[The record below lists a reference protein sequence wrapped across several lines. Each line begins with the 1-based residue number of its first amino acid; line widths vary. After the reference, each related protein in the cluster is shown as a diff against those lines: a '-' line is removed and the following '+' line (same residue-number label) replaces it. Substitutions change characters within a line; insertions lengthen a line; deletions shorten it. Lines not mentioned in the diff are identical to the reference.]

1 MRITRFPH
9 RPPISSR
16 LLAAGA
22 AVFLTVGFAPASDG
36 SFGPAVAFADKGGGG
51 GGNGGGNGGGGGGG
65 GGGGNSGGNSDGHGG
80 GNRGTDA
87 RGADRPD
94 RGGGPGAARGGP
106 AKEDVAK
113 GADRYNDVAGR
124 QVTAQER
131 AGDPASR
138 HTPGREVAA
147 FDDRQ
152 TRSLVARGW
161 AARTPAAAGFTTHGQ
176 RVSTLVAVA
185 RELGLSPS
193 LGALQANFGTFGEI
207 AARVAPTTY
216 ATYLGLRQQR
226 QTLAQAGATPAQ
238 LAPLDQRI
246 SVLAASLSPAVTA
259 ADTKPGAGPA
269 SGWATVDLD
278 VNADGRVDAADLD
291 AAREGLR

>member
-1 MRITRFPH
+1 MCITRFPH
-9 RPPISSR
+9 RLTTFSK

-22 AVFLTVGFAPASDG
+22 AVFLTVGFAPAPDG
-36 SFGPAVAFADKGGGG
+36 SIGPAVAFADKGGGSNG
-51 GGNGGGNGGGGGGG
+51 GGGNGGGGS
-65 GGGGNSGGNSDGHGG
+65 GGGNSGGNGG
-80 GNRGTDA
+80 GQAGSNRGTDA

-94 RGGGPGAARGGP
+94 RGGGLGAAHGG
-106 AKEDVAK
+106 AKEGVAK
-113 GADRYNDVAGR
+113 GANRYNDMAGR
-124 QVTAQER
+124 RAATQER
-131 AGDPASR
+131 ADDPASR

-161 AARTPAAAGFTTHGQ
+161 AARTPDAMGFSTHGQ

-207 AARVAPTTY
+207 ANRVAPSTY

-226 QTLAQAGATPAQ
+226 QTLAQAGAPPAQ

-246 SVLAASLSPAVTA
+246 SALAASLSAAVVA
-259 ADTKPGAGPA
+259 ADTKPGVGPA

-291 AAREGLR
+291 AAGAGGQ